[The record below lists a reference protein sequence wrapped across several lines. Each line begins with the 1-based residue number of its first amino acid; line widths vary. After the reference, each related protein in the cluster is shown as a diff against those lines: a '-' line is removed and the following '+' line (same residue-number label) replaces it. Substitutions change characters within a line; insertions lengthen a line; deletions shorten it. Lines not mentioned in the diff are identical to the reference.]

1 MSAARAS
8 YNSLQVKLE
17 KRFSHGATFLASYTW
32 SHLIDIGCAQVWEGC
47 NIQDPYNLNAERGN
61 SVLDVPQIF
70 TLSYIEES
78 PFGKG
83 KRYLNQGGV
92 AGRVLGGW
100 QVSGITALRHGTA
113 FDVDLGI
120 DNANNGGTDQ
130 RPNLVGTPT
139 LSHPTPQEWFNKAA
153 FAMPGAYTYG
163 NLGRNTMFG
172 DGLVD
177 FDFSVVRR
185 FQITERH
192 QIEFRSEFFN
202 LFNTPNYGNP
212 TGCLICSTY
221 GEVTSAGPP
230 RIIQFAL
237 KYKF

>member
-1 MSAARAS
+1 
-8 YNSLQVKLE
+8 
-17 KRFSHGATFLASYTW
+17 
-32 SHLIDIGCAQVWEGC
+32 
-47 NIQDPYNLNAERGN
+47 
-61 SVLDVPQIF
+61 
-70 TLSYIEES
+70 
-78 PFGKG
+78 
-83 KRYLNQGGV
+83 
-92 AGRVLGGW
+92 
-100 QVSGITALRHGTA
+100 
-113 FDVDLGI
+113 
-120 DNANNGGTDQ
+120 
-130 RPNLVGTPT
+130 
-139 LSHPTPQEWFNKAA
+139 
-153 FAMPGAYTYG
+153 
-163 NLGRNTMFG
+163 MFG